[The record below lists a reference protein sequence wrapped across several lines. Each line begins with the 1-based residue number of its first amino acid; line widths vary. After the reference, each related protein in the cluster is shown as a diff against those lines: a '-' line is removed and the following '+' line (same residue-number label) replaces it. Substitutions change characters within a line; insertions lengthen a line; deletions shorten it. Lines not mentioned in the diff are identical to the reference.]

1 MQHIV
6 CLFPLR
12 IISCVCVVCCAH
24 TVQVHYATS
33 EVPFL
38 DFDEE
43 EEEEDEGGDREGDPG
58 HSSVL
63 DDSHAIE
70 G

>member
-1 MQHIV
+1 MH
-6 CLFPLR
+6 
-12 IISCVCVVCCAH
+12 A
-24 TVQVHYATS
+24 VQVHYATS

-38 DFDEE
+38 DFDDE
-43 EEEEDEGGDREGDPG
+43 EEEEDEGGEREGNPG